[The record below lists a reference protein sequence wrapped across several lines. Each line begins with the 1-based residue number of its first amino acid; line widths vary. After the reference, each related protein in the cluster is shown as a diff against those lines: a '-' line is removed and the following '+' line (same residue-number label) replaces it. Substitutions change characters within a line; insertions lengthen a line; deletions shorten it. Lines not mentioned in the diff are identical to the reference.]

1 MKTSSQLS
9 IYHDLRYLI
18 FIPSGNLKSSRNH
31 HQQKCSFNKTFGGRP
46 ALRVFLWRRWCFEKS
61 FLNES
66 KMLIRRKQLNGGEQ
80 KRGLESDKKAE
91 EYNLDSFEKKSIR
104 NPIIGSQL
112 TSRLRKKRNQNGILC
127 QATDSESDIS
137 LQLYPWIK
145 DGGNTVN
152 ILSW

>member
-1 MKTSSQLS
+1 METSRVQETTTNKNVPLTKLLVE
-9 IYHDLRYLI
+9 DLH
-18 FIPSGNLKSSRNH
+18 SE
-31 HQQKCSFNKTFGGRP
+31 
-46 ALRVFLWRRWCFEKS
+46 WRWRFEKS

-66 KMLIRRKQLNGGEQ
+66 KMLIRRKQHNGGEQ

-91 EYNLDSFEKKSIR
+91 EDNLDSFEKKSIR

>member
-1 MKTSSQLS
+1 
-9 IYHDLRYLI
+9 
-18 FIPSGNLKSSRNH
+18 
-31 HQQKCSFNKTFGGRP
+31 
-46 ALRVFLWRRWCFEKS
+46 
-61 FLNES
+61 
-66 KMLIRRKQLNGGEQ
+66 MLIRRKQLNGGEQ

-91 EYNLDSFEKKSIR
+91 EDNLDSFEKKSIR